1 MKSIALRILIIAAA
15 VSSHAVAQVAKQI
28 TSLPA
33 VITKPGRYVLSKD
46 LVLKKVADAAITIN
60 SDDVKLDL
68 GGHVISQTE
77 AAGSNVYGIHS
88 PFCGGIS
95 VFNGTIRG
103 FNFGIR
109 INCYQSAATDLTI
122 ENLRVEACQSV
133 GIAAA
138 GLSGTVR
145 GFLGRVPTLHL
156 GRYVMR
162 SVLTSYPDAGDVH
175 RRIDVPRNGNV
186 GYELL
191 KRFSLVI
198 DYPHR
203 RLLLRP
209 NTKFHEPFEHDM
221 SGLDL
226 LATGADYR
234 RFLVLRVL
242 PGSPAATA
250 GLEADEELLTVNFF
264 PVNVFSLTQL
274 DRMLHSEDGRVLLL
288 VLRRPDGNL
297 HTTTLRLKRQI

>member
-88 PFCGGIS
+88 PFRGGIS

-109 INCYQSAATDLTI
+109 INCYQSAATDLTV
-122 ENLRVEACQSV
+122 ENLRVEACRSV

-145 GFLGRVPTLHL
+145 RCVVTDTGKGGTSHATGISVDLGIATISDNTVSGTIGATGHSYGIFGAAAAGVFENNRILNEPTDQGEVGIRLNGAQSALVENNRICGFITGIAFTPGAGAIYRDNLTTNCTTKYTLGT
-156 GRYVMR
+156 
-162 SVLTSYPDAGDVH
+162 DAG
-175 RRIDVPRNGNV
+175 NN
-186 GYELL
+186 
-191 KRFSLVI
+191 K
-198 DYPHR
+198 
-203 RLLLRP
+203 
-209 NTKFHEPFEHDM
+209 
-221 SGLDL
+221 
-226 LATGADYR
+226 
-234 RFLVLRVL
+234 
-242 PGSPAATA
+242 
-250 GLEADEELLTVNFF
+250 
-264 PVNVFSLTQL
+264 
-274 DRMLHSEDGRVLLL
+274 
-288 VLRRPDGNL
+288 
-297 HTTTLRLKRQI
+297 

>member
-88 PFCGGIS
+88 PFRGGIS

-109 INCYQSAATDLTI
+109 INCYQSAATDLTV
-122 ENLRVEACQSV
+122 ENLRVEACRSV

-145 GFLGRVPTLHL
+145 RCVVTDTGKGGTSHATGISVDLGIATISDNTVSGTIGATGHSYGIFGAAAAGVFENNRILNEPTDQGEVGICLNGAQSALVENNRICGFITGIAFTPGAGAIYRDNLTTNCTTKYTLGT
-156 GRYVMR
+156 
-162 SVLTSYPDAGDVH
+162 DAG
-175 RRIDVPRNGNV
+175 NN
-186 GYELL
+186 
-191 KRFSLVI
+191 K
-198 DYPHR
+198 
-203 RLLLRP
+203 
-209 NTKFHEPFEHDM
+209 
-221 SGLDL
+221 
-226 LATGADYR
+226 
-234 RFLVLRVL
+234 
-242 PGSPAATA
+242 
-250 GLEADEELLTVNFF
+250 
-264 PVNVFSLTQL
+264 
-274 DRMLHSEDGRVLLL
+274 
-288 VLRRPDGNL
+288 
-297 HTTTLRLKRQI
+297 